1 MINWLIGRKSKLTT
15 ENRLLLYKA
24 IIKPIW
30 SHGVQLWGCAKP
42 SNTKIIQ
49 RVQSKILRMMFN
61 APWYV
66 SNKTLHEDSR
76 IPFLEDEIKRM
87 TNRYLL
93 NLPGHSNE
101 QLSQLHVPPEARRRL
116 NRQWPTDVLQ

>member
-1 MINWLIGRKSKLTT
+1 MNWLIGRKSKLTA
-15 ENRLLLYKA
+15 ENKLLLYKA

-30 SHGVQLWGCAKP
+30 FYGIQLWGCAKP

-49 RVQSKILRMMFN
+49 RVQSKILRMVFI

-76 IPFLEDEIKRM
+76 IPLVEDEIKRM
-87 TNRYLL
+87 TNRYL
-93 NLPGHSNE
+93 
-101 QLSQLHVPPEARRRL
+101 
-116 NRQWPTDVLQ
+116 